1 MYQGFE
7 LKFSNFELAGVAS
20 ACGSYSGGLLEIGER
35 AYRSFK
41 RGTMLKIAS
50 YSGDSNSAINGN
62 EIEEKWFPKVQ
73 CHVFISHS
81 HADEKLA
88 LILAGALK
96 KQMGLDAFVD
106 SAVWGFRDD
115 LINKLY
121 GEMYGRT
128 TYGADT
134 EKYLSVAAHVDCMLN
149 RSLLEMMHNCEG
161 LFFLNTPN
169 SVSTSGVVRKT
180 HSAWIYGELSASKM
194 LHPHL
199 DGRRGLGAVCEGLK
213 VKNAQFSRFIEYAVD
228 THHLRNLTPQIMV
241 QWFAACKAEASPF
254 SALDKLYQLMG
265 CARIGG

>member
-7 LKFSNFELAGVAS
+7 LKLSNSELTSVVS
-20 ACGSYSGGLLEIGER
+20 ECGSYSGSLLEIGER
-35 AYRSFK
+35 SYRSFK
-41 RGTMLKIAS
+41 RETMLKIAS
-50 YSGDSNSAINGN
+50 YSGDCNSAINGN

-73 CHVFISHS
+73 RHVFISHS

-96 KQMGLDAFVD
+96 KQMGLDAFID

-115 LINKLY
+115 LIKKLY
-121 GEMYGRT
+121 GGVYGGAI
-128 TYGADT
+128 YGVDT
-134 EKYLSVAAHVDCMLN
+134 EKYLAVAAHVDCMLN
-149 RSLLEMMHNCEG
+149 KSLLEMMHNCEG

-199 DGRRGLGAVCEGLK
+199 DERRGLGAVCEGLK

-228 THHLRNLTPQIMV
+228 THHLKNLTPQIMV
-241 QWFAACKAEASPF
+241 KWFAVCKTESSPF
-254 SALDKLYQLMG
+254 SALDELYRLTQR
-265 CARIGG
+265 RIGG